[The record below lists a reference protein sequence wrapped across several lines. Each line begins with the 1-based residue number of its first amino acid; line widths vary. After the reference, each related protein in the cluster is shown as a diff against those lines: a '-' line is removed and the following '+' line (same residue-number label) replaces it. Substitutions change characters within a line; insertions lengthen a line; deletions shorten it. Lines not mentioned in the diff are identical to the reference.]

1 MLQLKLIV
9 IDAIPDDDPA
19 IFWTSMARVHQVY
32 GIAGSPVAQGS
43 TPQDSMANLRAFF
56 RAAVTDTNKLLEDH
70 DTDAKRLELVLVRLK
85 QLFRISMDYFS
96 FDKLQ

>member
-1 MLQLKLIV
+1 MV
-9 IDAIPDDDPA
+9 
-19 IFWTSMARVHQVY
+19 RVHQVC
-32 GIAGSPVAQGS
+32 GTAGSPVAQGS

-56 RAAVTDTNKLLEDH
+56 GAVVGTDTNKLLEDH

-96 FDKLQ
+96 FD